1 MLNDYEL
8 MKKIMEDFIAKRRS
22 NLKDDSNNKEVN
34 TPSEEMQHP
43 LAIFAEELIP
53 AQ

>member
-22 NLKDDSNNKEVN
+22 NLKDDSNNKEAN
-34 TPSEEMQHP
+34 ATPSEELHP